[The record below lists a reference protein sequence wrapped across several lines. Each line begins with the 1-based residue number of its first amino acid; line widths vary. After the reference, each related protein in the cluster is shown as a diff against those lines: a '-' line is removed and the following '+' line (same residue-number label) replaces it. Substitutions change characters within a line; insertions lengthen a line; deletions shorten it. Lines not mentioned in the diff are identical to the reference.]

1 MTAEPKGK
9 DRRIKRERFL
19 PYAHVRTG
27 LQLEV
32 TACKADRTAEP
43 DAIDR
48 ERHLVM
54 MDEAP
59 WKALALE
66 LEVRLGEDVLEQTLP
81 PDDRA
86 GGAAAVW
93 VLVRCD
99 ATRWR
104 AAVPMGRPGA
114 RASTWGGRLRIE
126 REEVHGAVEL
136 RPVLVRATSASAP
149 APGYANAPGMRLA
162 GGRPWEV
169 RVDKARVAQ
178 GKFLEVTYHSFS
190 DDPQLAPYA
199 SSVHR
204 LECDSEI
211 PRLWINKDHP
221 KVTAIMDD
229 RGSTGPRARMRDVFF
244 DLVSHTVWTQLFVR
258 AATHLG
264 EAGEPVHEW
273 ETSVLQQL
281 LPAVYPHLR
290 THPQRV
296 SRLREELGAGDWT
309 PVLQRLDAA
318 LQAKHEVAR
327 HMTRLIEE
335 TVEAGR

>member
-1 MTAEPKGK
+1 MAAEAKRK
-9 DRRIKRERFL
+9 DKRVKRERFL
-19 PYAHVRTG
+19 PYAHVRLG

-32 TACKADRTAEP
+32 TACEADGTAEP

-48 ERHLVM
+48 DRHLVA
-54 MDEAP
+54 MDEAT
-59 WKALALE
+59 WKALSLQ
-66 LEVRLGEDVLEQTLP
+66 LEVRAGDGVLERTLP
-81 PDDRA
+81 PGDPVA
-86 GGAAAVW
+86 GAAGAW
-93 VLVRCD
+93 VLVRCE
-99 ATRWR
+99 ATRSRW
-104 AAVPMGRPGA
+104 AVPMEPGSP
-114 RASTWGGRLRIE
+114 ASAWRGRLRLE
-126 REEVHGAVEL
+126 RDAVHGVVEL
-136 RPVLVRATSASAP
+136 RPVLVRSSP
-149 APGYANAPGMRLA
+149 PSSPEPGYAHAPGMRLA

-169 RVDKARVAQ
+169 RVDKPRVAQ
-178 GKFLEVTYHSFS
+178 GKFLEVTYHGFS
-190 DDPQLAPYA
+190 EDPQLAPYA

-204 LECDSEI
+204 LECDSET

-244 DLVSHTVWTQLFVR
+244 DLVSHAVWMQLFVR
-258 AATHLG
+258 AATHLDD
-264 EAGEPVHEW
+264 AGESVHEW

-296 SRLREELGAGDWT
+296 ARLREELGAGDWT

-335 TVEAGR
+335 TVEARR